1 MARIR
6 REGPLA
12 DIEPIRIHAGRSER
26 PAEWNSARPVAERPI
41 TEKPAGCV
49 TFDRRELDRILNLY
63 GRMVAL
69 GEWRDYAIDFMRE
82 RAVFSIFRRST
93 EVPIYRIEK
102 DPRLSRKQGA
112 YTVVTQTG
120 LILKRGHDL
129 ARVIAVLDKPVRA
142 VG

>member
-1 MARIR
+1 MA
-6 REGPLA
+6 
-12 DIEPIRIHAGRSER
+12 DVEPIKFYAGRAER
-26 PAEWNSARPVAERPI
+26 PAERPPERPI
-41 TEKPAGCV
+41 TEKPASCV
-49 TFDRRELDRILNLY
+49 TFDRRELDRILHLY

-102 DPRLSRKQGA
+102 DPRLARKHGA

>member
-1 MARIR
+1 MA
-6 REGPLA
+6 
-12 DIEPIRIHAGRSER
+12 DVEPIKFHAGRAAR
-26 PAEWNSARPVAERPI
+26 PAERPPERPI
-41 TEKPAGCV
+41 TEKPASCV
-49 TFDRRELDRILNLY
+49 TFDRRELDRILHLY

-102 DPRLSRKQGA
+102 DPRLARKQGA

>member
-1 MARIR
+1 
-6 REGPLA
+6 LA
-12 DIEPIRIHAGRSER
+12 DIEPIRFHAGRT
-26 PAEWNSARPVAERPI
+26 EWPAERPPERSHA
-41 TEKPAGCV
+41 EKPVACV
-49 TFDRRELDRILNLY
+49 TFDRRELDRILHLY

-102 DPRLSRKQGA
+102 DPRLARKQGA

-142 VG
+142 IG